1 MKYQIHDIIFDTQEK
16 ALFHNEE
23 SVLLEAKSYHLLLA
37 FIQSDEPVLSRDKL
51 IELAWPQQ
59 VVSDGAVNKAIS
71 KLRNHLEQLSPDVE
85 FILTKPK
92 FGYQFCAPVKIVP
105 EPNSTL
111 GPARVKPSLNL
122 QNRWLIIVIST
133 VLLVSLFFLYIDS
146 TMQSTLEKTRQTEFS
161 QFRFTALEG
170 VETKLSSA
178 KDGKV
183 LFINTDLNGQ
193 ASLYLK
199 VNKNIPKVLPINL
212 TDVRDIRLAPN
223 GKIIGL
229 VSQNGESCLIE
240 QVSLAS
246 FDKKTLFNCSQFSD
260 VKIAWHYDMQR
271 LFIQARKNNATP
283 YKIYQFKIATQV
295 LEQISLPQ
303 KHAALNGDFRLATH
317 PSQPRVAFARYLE
330 SDRSEIH
337 VLNTHTLEKLATYPV
352 PYVVGALAWDVESDV
367 LFFSADKTLL
377 QIDTQ
382 SGSEHVTKQL
392 SYPVESIAST
402 FSSNG
407 KVLLATQYH
416 PSSRIKK
423 YNFNTQNTQTM
434 LNNAALNRLPR
445 QTDNQSL
452 LFLSDMMGTHD
463 LWQMRG
469 EALHKISLPFEF
481 GFRRFQIDNQAEH
494 VLFEKQGA
502 LYELSLQTNEVNKLI
517 SAEHKAYVAN
527 YSQDNKNIIYSSQK
541 SGQWQLWLFNKAT
554 FTHSQLTQYGGYSGY
569 QYQGGLIYS
578 KRNQAGLWR
587 LFEGEETLLL
597 KDFSNINWLNFQLIE
612 DNVYFY
618 RKGSG
623 IWRYNLTSKEDE
635 KIMVSNQHFINQFH
649 VNSAQ
654 NAILFTELKPIQG
667 DVQGLL
673 IQDMH

>member
-1 MKYQIHDIIFDTQEK
+1 MKYQIHHIIFDTQEK
-16 ALFHNEE
+16 ALFHNGE

-37 FIQSDEPVLSRDKL
+37 FIHSNEPVLSRDKL

-71 KLRNHLEQLSPDVE
+71 KLRSHLEQLSPDVE
-85 FILTKPK
+85 FIVTKPK
-92 FGYQFCAPVKIVP
+92 FGYQFCAPVKILS
-105 EPNSTL
+105 EPNNTL
-111 GPARVKPSLNL
+111 GSATLKPSIRP
-122 QNRWLIIVIST
+122 QNRWVIIVICT
-133 VLLVSLFFLYIDS
+133 FLLISLFFLYIHN
-146 TMQSTLEKTRQTEFS
+146 TLQNTEEKTKQTEFS
-161 QFRFTALEG
+161 QFRFTALDG
-170 VETKLSSA
+170 VETKLSSS
-178 KDGKV
+178 KDGQV
-183 LFINTDLNGQ
+183 LFINTDVNGQ

-199 VNKNIPKVLPINL
+199 VNKDIPKVLPINL

-223 GKIIGL
+223 GKVIGL
-229 VSQNGESCLIE
+229 VSQNRESCLIE

-246 FDKKTLFNCSQFSD
+246 FDKKTLLDCSQFSD

-303 KHAALNGDFRLATH
+303 KHAALNGDFRLSAH
-317 PSQPRVAFARYLE
+317 PTQPRLAFARYLE

-352 PYVVGALAWDVESDV
+352 PYVVGALAWDAENDV
-367 LFFSADKTLL
+367 LFFTAEKTLL

-382 SGSEHVTKQL
+382 SGSEHVIKQL
-392 SYPVESIAST
+392 SYPIESITST
-402 FSSNG
+402 LSSNG

-416 PSSRIKK
+416 PSSRIKR
-423 YNFNTQNTQTM
+423 YDLNTQKTQTM

-463 LWQMRG
+463 LWQLKG

-481 GFRRFQIDNQAEH
+481 GFRRFQTNNQEEH

-502 LYELSLQTNEVNKLI
+502 LYELNLLTNEVNKLI
-517 SAEHKAYVAN
+517 PAEHKAYVAN
-527 YSQDNKNIIYSSQK
+527 YSQDDKNIIYSSQK
-541 SGQWQLWLFNKAT
+541 SGQWQLWLFNKT
-554 FTHSQLTQYGGYSGY
+554 TLIHTQLTQYGGYSGY

-587 LFEGEETLLL
+587 LFEGKETLLI

-623 IWRYNLTSKEDE
+623 IWRYNLTTKEAE
-635 KIMVSNQHFINQFH
+635 KVMATNQHFINQFH
-649 VNSAQ
+649 VNSAKKTIVF
-654 NAILFTELKPIQG
+654 AELKPIQG
-667 DVQGLL
+667 DVQGFV
-673 IQDMH
+673 IHDML